1 MDDAVLVTFHEDH
14 NGIMASNTTRTAAVL
29 RSIHGYGS
37 TERSI
42 EVWIGYSWRR
52 RGGQHGSRLVLALMQ
67 AKLTPNWKARQNAR
81 RCCIGMNACLP
92 SLFVR
97 FLRRNSQGLLHAHRP
112 GSSISI
118 HRPRSKAS
126 SSLLFPW
133 FHACSRCCLSP
144 LEHTYYCTCKNLRFY
159 YTFLRF
165 PGENKFPCVS
175 VCVFFLLKT

>member
-1 MDDAVLVTFHEDH
+1 MDMDPQRD
-14 NGIMASNTTRTAAVL
+14 
-29 RSIHGYGS
+29 RSRFGL
-37 TERSI
+37 
-42 EVWIGYSWRR
+42 GYSWRR
-52 RGGQHGSRLVLALMQ
+52 RGGKHGNRLVLALMQ

-175 VCVFFLLKT
+175 VCVFFFC